1 MRTSMKDSRRCNCGH
16 YRKDHDTEDIRW
28 HQFFA
33 YGSFGKRFVG
43 RLGKCSLCKCFG
55 YLYKEG
61 ALEAR
66 DKPGLRTP
74 ELST

>member
-1 MRTSMKDSRRCNCGH
+1 MNMRDSRRCECGH
-16 YRKDHDTEDIRW
+16 YRTEHDVTDVRW
-28 HQFFA
+28 YEFFA
-33 YGSFGKRFVG
+33 YGSMGKLHVG
-43 RLGKCSLCKCFG
+43 RLGKCKSCKDCLG
-55 YLYKEG
+55 YLWKEG